1 MEKKMKTLLAVSL
14 FTFALNALAT
24 LPSVIDLKVEGKR
37 FIGNDYI
44 KTLDSNE
51 QIVFKFHDGRSHYV
65 EQLMISAEGAQR
77 NYSFAKVYADGDEVA
92 TLGVPGRDPDY
103 PIVIRGNVSEIVL
116 KVQDR
121 SRVRILDFKIYTA
134 RKNYSSYSH
143 IQRSVRRG
151 YNMDQWG
158 ASILDIVAEFQ
169 VLSRDLDFGENV
181 FAEYIKPLKL
191 AAFKVQASDDA
202 RDARS
207 LSTKKKAEALINAID
222 AATPL
227 FESDMM
233 LMDTRFDRLGLDLQ
247 TIKQDIIEKYDLN
260 RE

>member
-1 MEKKMKTLLAVSL
+1 MKSLKTIIAVL
-14 FTFALNALAT
+14 GLVAGQAMAQV
-24 LPSVIDLKVEGKR
+24 PAVIDLKVEGR
-37 FIGNDYI
+37 GFLGNEYI

-51 QIVFKFHDGRSHYV
+51 NISFKFNDNRPHYV
-65 EQLMISAEGAQR
+65 EQLMITAEGAQR

-121 SRVRILDFKIYTA
+121 SRVKLLGFKIYTD
-134 RKNYSSYSH
+134 RKVYSSYQGLSRQ
-143 IQRSVRRG
+143 QRRSYDV
-151 YNMDQWG
+151 DQWG
-158 ASILDIVAEFQ
+158 QSVLDLVHEFTIL
-169 VLSRDLDFGENV
+169 SGGTPFGYDV
-181 FAEYIKPLKL
+181 FTRFLKPLKI
-191 AAFKVQASDDA
+191 AAMKVQASDNA

-207 LSTKKKAEALINAID
+207 LSTKEKAVILLDAID
-222 AATPL
+222 DSALL
-227 FESDMM
+227 FESDIM
-233 LMDTRFDRLGLDLQ
+233 LMDVRYDRLALDMM

>member
-1 MEKKMKTLLAVSL
+1 MKMKTALIVTLLTMA
-14 FTFALNALAT
+14 FNALAS
-24 LPSVIDLKVEGKR
+24 LPAVIDLKVEGKR
-37 FIGNDYI
+37 FIGNEYI

-51 QIVFKFHDGRSHYV
+51 HITFKFNDGRSHYV

-121 SRVRILDFKIYTA
+121 SRIKILDFKIYTV

-143 IQRSVRRG
+143 IERSVRRG
-151 YNMDQWG
+151 YNTDQWG

-169 VLSRDLDFGENV
+169 VLSRDMDLGSDIFSR
-181 FAEYIKPLKL
+181 YLRPLKV

-207 LSTKKKAEALINAID
+207 LSTKKKAEALIDAID
-222 AATPL
+222 SAAPL

-233 LMDTRFDRLGLDLQ
+233 LMDSRFDRLGLDLQ
-247 TIKQDIIEKYDLN
+247 IIKQDMIEKYDLN